1 MHIYMYTYCTV
12 WCCMYVCT
20 LFNGVNPWLTPLATI
35 NWMLT
40 RHLPQFRG
48 RTWLY
53 CIEMKLVL
61 FARLEQ
67 YSMRIHFESGIV
79 DPKSHCVSIVRVLI
93 EAPFYSSCSKS
104 QSYTA
109 STPPTCCKTFAIE
122 QKRHLLLNSI
132 RVHTHEYNMLREHH
146 IVST

>member
-1 MHIYMYTYCTV
+1 MHMYMYTYCTV

-40 RHLPQFRG
+40 RHLTQFRG

-53 CIEMKLVL
+53 WNETSTVYQTRAIQCANSLWKWNCWSNC
-61 FARLEQ
+61 R
-67 YSMRIHFESGIV
+67 
-79 DPKSHCVSIVRVLI
+79 SHCVSIVRELI
-93 EAPFYSSCSKS
+93 EHLFYSSCSKS

-122 QKRHLLLNSI
+122 QKRHLLINSI
-132 RVHTHEYNMLREHH
+132 RVHTHEYNMLPDHH